1 MSYNATA
8 SIYIQP
14 PLRMPDKR
22 PRRNASH
29 SSRDTHKS
37 SVLVLVSAWRV
48 IPDMRRVV
56 RLRLFCSQLG
66 VVASLPRVV
75 PQLIELVV
83 HVANVL
89 LQRIHSELLGVCEI
103 GFLVLLLQLVC
114 ALVELVKLCPFGV
127 AIILLLDIVV
137 VLRKPAEADAVS
149 IAIAGVLGGAVDL
162 VASEDVVPDVLED
175 AAGELIVHAR
185 CEQPLAVVDESL
197 DRHLSDPVARD
208 GKLCAADAGDGGRHG
223 GTGVDLVPDALAP
236 VDLLGLV
243 EEVEVAAR
251 AVHVD
256 PVGAAGVV
264 VAANVHVAEAGDALV
279 VQAAHDLGSVEAHQL
294 VVVPGMAVGVHEQRR
309 VRQVVVVV
317 DDVAEVYLA
326 RGLACIL

>member
-1 MSYNATA
+1 
-8 SIYIQP
+8 
-14 PLRMPDKR
+14 
-22 PRRNASH
+22 
-29 SSRDTHKS
+29 
-37 SVLVLVSAWRV
+37 VLVPTWRI
-48 IPDMRRVV
+48 IPDVRGVV
-56 RLRLFCSQLG
+56 CLRLFCSQLG
-66 VVASLPRVV
+66 IVASLACVV
-75 PQLIELVV
+75 SQLIKLVI
-83 HVANVL
+83 HIANGL
-89 LQRIHSELLGVCEI
+89 LQRVHSELLGVCEI
-103 GFLVLLLQLVC
+103 GVLVLVLRLVC
-114 ALVELVKLCPFGV
+114 ALVELVELCPFGV
-127 AIILLLDIVV
+127 AIILLLHIVV

-149 IAIAGVLGGAVDL
+149 IAIAGILGRAVDL

-185 CEQPLAVVDESL
+185 CEQPLAVVDETL
-197 DRHLSDPVARD
+197 DRHLPDPVARD
-208 GKLCAADAGDGGRHG
+208 GELCAADAGDGGRHG
-223 GTGVDLVPDALAP
+223 SARVDLVPDALAP

-279 VQAAHDLGSVEAHQL
+279 VQAVDDLGGIEAHQL
-294 VVVPGMAVGVHEQRR
+294 VVVPGMAVGVHEKRR

-326 RGLACIL
+326 RGSAYMLYVPLCTVLVLVLGTARNIP